1 MADERIRFALTADD
15 QTRGAF
21 QSVRSN
27 IEGVAKSLRGITG
40 LGGGIIGAVALGEL
54 KQAGVALLDA
64 RIAAEKL
71 QNTLTQAVG
80 ASGLRSE
87 LSFIRDQAQRLG
99 LEFDSTAAS
108 YAKFAAAGR
117 GTALEG
123 QQTREIFVGIAQ
135 ASTALGLS
143 SEETAGALT
152 AVQQIISKGKVS
164 AEELR
169 GQLGERLPG
178 AFQIAA
184 RSIGVTTAQLDA
196 LLQTGSLTAEEFL
209 PKFARQLQT
218 EFADAAARAADS
230 TQASV
235 NKLTSSWNNLKR
247 VLGEGIA
254 GDAIKAGID
263 ITAGAIENLANST
276 KRAEQ
281 NSKTLLGFLSE
292 IGRFDFSPVG
302 LLARGSLDQQLALE
316 RARMESTAQ
325 DSILGRRAGE
335 LGPRADGS
343 TVAGLR
349 RLDATQGSAFDEQAR
364 ADVRKLLEQYQS
376 PDQKLAGTIND
387 LKRLGAL
394 TGTDVSGAISEARRR
409 AAGATVDMA
418 KAYDELDA
426 VIRKADIDDQL
437 ELEAKAANAAADA
450 FRAYVDLLGQMA
462 GNEREGAEK
471 ALSPDVAGWQKVADL
486 LREIRGT
493 DAASK
498 SRDGALGAAN
508 DLLNAGAINFD
519 EYEKLGSKILGLA
532 DPAKTE
538 VEQLTGAARQLG
550 LTFTSAFEDAVIGG
564 KEASK
569 VFQALAQDIARVA
582 LRKTVTEPL
591 IGALLGTDKSP
602 GLLSGILGIFGG
614 ARANGGPIFPGSAYL
629 VGERGP
635 ELVVPKS
642 AGTVIPNG
650 AIGGA
655 QVINYVTVS
664 GEVSR
669 ADVLNAVEAAYARTM
684 GAVVGSMNR
693 NGVLARA

>member
-1 MADERIRFALTADD
+1 MADERIRFALTAND

-235 NKLTSSWNNLKR
+235 NKLTSSWNNLKS

-292 IGRFDFSPVG
+292 IGRFDMSPVMM
-302 LLARGSLDQQLALE
+302 LARRSIDPQLANLASLQAANE
-316 RARMESTAQ
+316 SAYSQFQSDTARQ
-325 DSILGRRAGE
+325 FP
-335 LGPRADGS
+335 PRATASSVRAIDNGQM
-343 TVAGLR
+343 AALNAQ
-349 RLDATQGSAFDEQAR
+349 AT

-376 PDQKLAGTIND
+376 PDQKLAGTIAD

-426 VIRKADIDDQL
+426 VIRKAAIDDQL

-450 FRAYVDLLGQMA
+450 FRAYVDLLGQVA

-471 ALSPDVAGWQKVADL
+471 ALAPDVAGWQKVADI

-498 SRDGALGAAN
+498 TRDGALGAAN
-508 DLLNAGAINFD
+508 DLLNAGAITFD

-532 DPAKTE
+532 DPAKTQ

-569 VFQALAQDIARVA
+569 VFQALGQDIARIA

-635 ELVVPKS
+635 ELVVPRS

-650 AIGGA
+650 ALGGA